1 MRSPAAFNLN
11 TCPLHHAT
19 RIHPPVVYI
28 AQQAQVEPCLQE
40 LAAAPVISFDLEF
53 DNNRYS
59 YGVTLCLI
67 QVATPTMCYI
77 IDPMEELD
85 LGGLYSIFEDPNIQ
99 KLVHSPGEDLRLL
112 HSLGCYPKNV
122 FDTEVVARLLNYEQT
137 SLANMLRVALDHH
150 ISKQHQ
156 KSNWLRRPL
165 SEGQIQYAAEDVV
178 WLHPLKDLL
187 VAEAETRGLMPL
199 VREEQAM
206 LSTTIHQPPQ
216 RTTFLK
222 PADFHSLSPRDQ
234 YITNELLR
242 LRDELARDINKPP
255 YQVMNE
261 DLVRALA
268 CGQLPPESV
277 IDDPGVHPRYKNSRF
292 ANRIAGLLKAARTEA
307 NAQALSRELPT
318 REPRSPEQH
327 AASRKASHDKEHL
340 FAPIQQELVK
350 RYGTFATQLLLS
362 NRLVGEILNGNAQ
375 LPRHRKVLFRE
386 VATQL
391 GLDVSDY
398 LKEV

>member
-1 MRSPAAFNLN
+1 M
-11 TCPLHHAT
+11 
-19 RIHPPVVYI
+19 
-28 AQQAQVEPCLQE
+28 EPCLQE

-67 QVATPTMCYI
+67 QVATPAVCYI

-85 LGGLYSIFEDPNIQ
+85 LRGLYTIFEDPCIQ

-137 SLANMLRVALDHH
+137 SLANMLRVALGHH

-187 VAEAETRGLMPL
+187 VAEAEARGLMPF
-199 VREEQAM
+199 VREEQEL

-216 RTTFLK
+216 RTSFLK
-222 PADFHSLSPRDQ
+222 PADQHQLSRRDQ
-234 YITNELLR
+234 YLTNELLR

-261 DLVRALA
+261 DLLRALA
-268 CGQLPPESV
+268 CGQLPPDSV

-292 ANRIAGLLKAARTEA
+292 ANRIAGLLKAARAEA
-307 NAQALSRELPT
+307 DAQGLSRELPT
-318 REPRSPEQH
+318 REPRTPEQH
-327 AASRKASHDKEHL
+327 AAARKASHDKEFL

-350 RYGTFATQLLLS
+350 RYGIYATQLMLS
-362 NRLVGEILNGNAQ
+362 NRLVGEILNGNVQ
-375 LPRHRKVLFRE
+375 LLRYRQLLLRE
-386 VATQL
+386 IAAEL
-391 GLDVSDY
+391 GLDISAY
-398 LKEV
+398 LKEA